1 MYNQLEIASGIH
13 SAWLCIKTCYN
24 NTRNGIISGRCFTT
38 ASPACNHRLII
49 RNATVVLRLL
59 RGIRLVLR
67 FFFWIVFRVL
77 RGFLLFQCFYVNIL
91 CCLILLL
98 SIIAGYL
105 KRKFVILFTGIC
117 TYHQI
122 IQLCFHGLAHW
133 DIYWRK
139 FIIHICYLKRP
150 CRSIINNGR
159 YFNILRIRG
168 TLILKLYQQF
178 LLFVSFRINRGLL

>member
-38 ASPACNHRLII
+38 ASSACNHRFII
-49 RNATVVLRLL
+49 RNTTVVLRLL
-59 RGIRLVLR
+59 RGIRLFRGIRFLR
-67 FFFWIVFRVL
+67 SIRIL
-77 RGFLLFQCFYVNIL
+77 RRFLLFQCFYVNIL
-91 CCLILLL
+91 CCLILLF
-98 SIIAGYL
+98 SIIAGNL
-105 KRKFVILFTGIC
+105 KRKFVILFAGIC
-117 TYHQI
+117 TYGQI
-122 IQLCFHGLAHW
+122 IQFCFHGLPHW

-139 FIIHICYLKRP
+139 FIIQIFYLKRP

-168 TLILKLYQQF
+168 ALILKLYQQF